1 MGRPDRAPTRAPRR
15 AFALGTTL
23 LCAAALATTSAQ
35 AVPTGSDPGK
45 EKKKVDTQVDRL
57 KDSLDDTSADLAAA
71 YVALQKT
78 KDAMP
83 AARSA
88 MAQAQAKAAAAD
100 RANAVAAQE
109 LEAAV
114 ASEKKAQD
122 QLRKTTK
129 EVTESRNRVAQ
140 FAAQIYQ
147 EQGFGQLDMALTSSD
162 PQQFAD
168 RIALV
173 DTVMDVQS
181 EAMERLTTERASL
194 TALEDHLS
202 ALRVDSA
209 AKKKQAEAALAKAQA
224 ARDAATSAKVALDA
238 LAARQLSQ
246 SRTVQA
252 KLARD
257 RSRLTSLRGR
267 AEPPAHDPR
276 QARRRGQEARRGQ
289 APGRR
294 EGRARP
300 QEAQPGRRR
309 LQRRLEA
316 PEQWRLPQPPQQRA
330 GQLGVRPALPPDLP
344 LLEAALGPRLRRPL
358 RLAGP
363 RRRRWHRHQR
373 RRRWWLRQPR
383 RHRPRPRLRRGPGDD
398 VQPPPEH
405 PEVERAASRAAR
417 SSATRAAPAPPP
429 AATCTSRPSR
439 TATSSTRA
447 SGSDRRLA
455 NHPRGPRDGTRTR
468 HHPGIPG
475 G

>member
-1 MGRPDRAPTRAPRR
+1 MVIMGRPDRAPTRAPRR

-88 MAQAQAKAAAAD
+88 MEQAQAKAAAAD

-122 QLRKTTK
+122 QLRKTTT

-257 RSRLTSLRGR
+257 RSRLTSLEAEQSRLRTILAKRAAEAKKR
-267 AEPPAHDPR
+267 AEAKR
-276 QARRRGQEARRGQ
+276 
-289 APGRR
+289 
-294 EGRARP
+294 
-300 QEAQPGRRR
+300 
-309 LQRRLEA
+309 
-316 PEQWRLPQPPQQRA
+316 
-330 GQLGVRPALPPDLP
+330 
-344 LLEAALGPRLRRPL
+344 
-358 RLAGP
+358 
-363 RRRRWHRHQR
+363 
-373 RRRWWLRQPR
+373 
-383 RHRPRPRLRRGPGDD
+383 
-398 VQPPPEH
+398 
-405 PEVERAASRAAR
+405 RAAEKAAR
-417 SSATRAAPAPPP
+417 DRKKRNQGGGGSSGGSKPQSSGGYL
-429 AATCTSRPSR
+429 SRPSNGR
-439 TATSSTRA
+439 VSSEFGLRFHPIYHYWKLHSGRDYAAPCGSPVRAAAGGTVISAGDGGGYGNRVVIDHGLVSGEGLATTYNHLQSIRKWSGHVSRGQIIGYEGSTGT
-447 SGSDRRLA
+447 STGCHLHFETLENGDFVD
-455 NHPRGPRDGTRTR
+455 PRKWL
-468 HHPGIPG
+468 
-475 G
+475 